1 MKQKLTNT
9 LQTVKQKTK
18 PFFLTLSLFLTGL
31 LASPVYADD
40 PFAKTQNLAQQGISK
55 IQGIGIITFGLAIV
69 ATGLAYGLGGREM
82 KAAIKKHWVAIA
94 IGIIAVAAGPSIV
107 EWGFNFVKN
116 YERSQ
121 NLWHLARFKKTKNA

>member
-9 LQTVKQKTK
+9 LQTVKEKTK
-18 PFFLTLSLFLTGL
+18 PFLLSLSLFLTGL

-40 PFAKTQNLAQQGISK
+40 PFAKTQNLAQQGITK
-55 IQGIGIITFGLAIV
+55 IQGLGIITCGLAV
-69 ATGLAYGLGGREM
+69 VVTGLVYGFGGREI

-107 EWGFNFVKN
+107 EWGFNFVK
-116 YERSQ
+116 S
-121 NLWHLARFKKTKNA
+121 

>member
-18 PFFLTLSLFLTGL
+18 PFFLILSLFLTGL

-55 IQGIGIITFGLAIV
+55 VQGIGIITFGLAVV
-69 ATGLAYGLGGREM
+69 ATGLAYGLGGREI

-116 YERSQ
+116 
-121 NLWHLARFKKTKNA
+121 